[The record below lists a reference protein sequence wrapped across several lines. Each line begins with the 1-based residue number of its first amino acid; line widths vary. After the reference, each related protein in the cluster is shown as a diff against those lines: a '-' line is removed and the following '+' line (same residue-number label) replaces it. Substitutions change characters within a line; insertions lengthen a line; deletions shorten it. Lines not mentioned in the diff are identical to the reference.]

1 MPVHEDDAGA
11 ARARFDAEA
20 MIGHPVP
27 EAAEHYRAQG
37 FVVMVVT
44 EGGASV
50 LSFMASR
57 VRLIDRDGIVV
68 EAQLG

>member
-1 MPVHEDDAGA
+1 MDEEEARA

-20 MIGHPVP
+20 MIGHPVR

-37 FVVMVVT
+37 FAVMIVR

-50 LSFMASR
+50 LSFMANR
-57 VRLIDRDGIVV
+57 VRLTDRDGVV
-68 EAQLG
+68 IEARLG